1 MEKENKNFINSKLND
16 SNYYNDY
23 ELLEEMGYD
32 KLMIKK
38 VYAILKPES
47 IEDSIEYMSKIDETY
62 QHKFLPDKNKMNEC
76 YFCGEEI
83 KYHINFEG
91 KIIGKLD
98 VKINDEKYKM
108 LKEKGIKATC
118 RIISKDEEGN
128 GINGS
133 GFFCKILYLNTIIKV
148 LFTNNHILNK
158 DSIKKGKKSN

>member
-62 QHKFLPDKNKMNEC
+62 QHNF
-76 YFCGEEI
+76 FQI
-83 KYHINFEG
+83 K
-91 KIIGKLD
+91 
-98 VKINDEKYKM
+98 
-108 LKEKGIKATC
+108 IK
-118 RIISKDEEGN
+118 
-128 GINGS
+128 
-133 GFFCKILYLNTIIKV
+133 
-148 LFTNNHILNK
+148 
-158 DSIKKGKKSN
+158 